1 MCARVCAVGICRC
14 VCVPVCAVG
23 ICRCVCVLVCVQ
35 WVYGYMYL
43 GRYVTRYTSP
53 KVHVSHSRVWAVG
66 ML

>member
-1 MCARVCAVGICRC
+1 MCAR
-14 VCVPVCAVG
+14 VCAVG

-35 WVYGYMYL
+35 WVYV